1 MKNVARIYTNVQY
14 YYWPRLAEVYSRLP
28 AVSRQDRQT
37 EAMYISA
44 ESKTGDVLTEAKTL
58 VVFAREMCGSGQ
70 TDGNERSCDANAQLP
85 GEHPARD
92 VAPVDLRDVQAQS
105 GAVH

>member
-1 MKNVARIYTNVQY
+1 MSSIIIGHVLRKCTQGFLRCLVKT
-14 YYWPRLAEVYSRLP
+14 
-28 AVSRQDRQT
+28 RQT